1 VGDDASVMNGWRAA
15 CSAAGDVESPRQA
28 DGRPPGARE
37 PAEIAEE
44 REWVRRC
51 RQGDEAAFRDLMRRY
66 RGRALFLASQI
77 LRDRTEAEDVVQEAF
92 LRVFRSIGKF
102 REEASFYSWLYRIV
116 VNLCMDRG
124 RRAPV
129 RRTVDLDPDQD
140 LSDAVASPAHAEAE
154 AVETR
159 LQVHAL
165 LAQLGDDLRVT
176 LLLREIAGLGY
187 AEIAE
192 QLGVPIGTVRSRLS
206 AAREQFRRLWEQ
218 MESE

>member
-1 VGDDASVMNGWRAA
+1 VSDDASVMNGWRDA
-15 CSAAGDVESPRQA
+15 CSAAGDVR
-28 DGRPPGARE
+28 DRGDGARE
-37 PAEIAEE
+37 PAEAEEE

-51 RQGDEAAFRDLMRRY
+51 RQGDEAAFRELLRRY

-102 REEASFYSWLYRIV
+102 RGEASFFSWLYRIV

-129 RRTVDLDPDQD
+129 RRTVDLDPEQD
-140 LSDAVASPAHAEAE
+140 LSDAVASPAHAEPE

-165 LAQLGDDLRVT
+165 LAQLGEDLRVT
-176 LLLREIAGLGY
+176 LLLREVAGLSY